1 MHFGN
6 VNALGLLW
14 IAPVLVLLFVW
25 AGIGRRR
32 ALAAFVDSEL
42 LGRIKLTSSPQNRR
56 WKAALVVAAF
66 VLISVSLARPAWN
79 PKPQTV
85 ERRGRDI
92 VFILDVS
99 RSMLAED
106 LAPNRLERAKIA
118 IKDLVDR
125 LEGDRVALVA
135 FAGTAVLKCPLTLDY
150 GFFEMMLDGLEP
162 ASVSRGGT
170 MIGDAIRKALDE
182 AYDDQERK
190 YKDIILITDG
200 EDHDSFPVE
209 AAEEAGQR
217 GVRIIAVGLGNE
229 DQGKRIPVTDE
240 RGNKSF
246 LTYQGREVWSRLD
259 AETLRKVVNAT
270 PGGRYLN
277 VATGTIDLGTVYGN
291 LIAGEEKREIES
303 LTIKLY
309 EEKFQVFLGFALF
322 LLLAEMFV
330 SERRRAGRSNAA
342 LSVIAIAAAFLLLSG
357 GPAAA
362 DSPRS
367 LVRKGN
373 RNLEKGDPDRAI
385 ESYERASVDAPES
398 PVIALNLGNAHFR
411 KEEWS
416 AAREYFEKAALESR
430 DLGLEA
436 EAWYNLGNTAF
447 RQAERQEDSDLEK
460 SLEHYEEAVR
470 FYQTALEKNPE
481 LEDAAFNLEVTR
493 LTIKD
498 LLDRINKQREMMEQ
512 QREKM
517 QEVVDSL
524 RSLQKREDGAA
535 EESGELDS
543 ATDRGP
549 RWEKRL
555 DGASSGQR
563 EISGDTD
570 AVREQLNN
578 LFPDEQQRPQQVEQA
593 LSHIDSSLADQ
604 SGALENLSRK
614 EPGAAGE
621 NQGRARDQLEK
632 AIDAL
637 TEGQQPPSDQQQQ
650 QQQEGNQQQEGQ
662 EQQQQEQPP
671 QEQRQEGEKGDETA
685 SNIIEEERENKKRRQ
700 EEAARGYKRVDKDW

>member
-14 IAPVLVLLFVW
+14 IVPVLVLLFVW

-32 ALAAFVDSEL
+32 ALGAFVDSEL
-42 LGRIKLTSSPQNRR
+42 LDRIRLTSSPQNRR
-56 WKAALVVAAF
+56 WKAALVLLAIA
-66 VLISVSLARPAWN
+66 LIAVSLARPAWN
-79 PKPQTV
+79 PKSQTV

-106 LAPNRLERAKIA
+106 LAPNRLERAKIE

-150 GFFEMMLDGLEP
+150 GFFEMMLDGLDP
-162 ASVSRGGT
+162 TSVSRGGT
-170 MIGDAIRKALDE
+170 MVGDAIRKALDE

-217 GVRIIAVGLGNE
+217 GVRIIAVGLGDEN
-229 DQGKRIPVTDE
+229 QGKRIPVTDE
-240 RGNKSF
+240 RGKRSF
-246 LTYQGREVWSRLD
+246 LTYQGREIWSRLD
-259 AETLRKVVNAT
+259 AETLRKMVNAT

-277 VATGTIDLGTVYGN
+277 VATGTIDLGAVYRN

-309 EEKFQVFLGFALF
+309 EEKFQIFLGFVLF
-322 LLLAEMFV
+322 LLIVEMLIG
-330 SERRRAGRSNAA
+330 ERRRMNRSRAA
-342 LSVIAIAAAFLLLSG
+342 LPVLIAAAALLLSSAV
-357 GPAAA
+357 PAAA

-367 LVRKGN
+367 LVKKGN
-373 RNLEKGDPDRAI
+373 RSLEKGEFDRAI

-398 PVIALNLGNAHFR
+398 PVIAINMGNVHFL
-411 KEEWS
+411 KDEWN
-416 AAREYFEKAALESR
+416 AAREYFEKAAFRSE
-430 DLGLEA
+430 DLRLEA

-470 FYQTALEKNPE
+470 FYQTALEKDPE

-524 RSLQKREDGAA
+524 RSLAQREERAA
-535 EESGELDS
+535 KESGDLGS
-543 ATDRGP
+543 MANRGP
-549 RWEKRL
+549 RWERRL
-555 DGASSGQR
+555 EDASDGQQ
-563 EISGDTD
+563 EINGDTD
-570 AVREQLNN
+570 AVRGKLNG
-578 LFPDEQQRPQQVEQA
+578 LFPGDQRPQPVEQA
-593 LSHIDSSLADQ
+593 LSHIDSSLTDQ
-604 SGALENLSRK
+604 SGALEKLSRK
-614 EPGAAGE
+614 EPGEAAE
-621 NQGRARDQLEK
+621 DQDRARGQLEK
-632 AIDAL
+632 AIEAL
-637 TEGQQPPSDQQQQ
+637 TEEQQSQQ
-650 QQQEGNQQQEGQ
+650 Q
-662 EQQQQEQPP
+662 EQQQQGDQQKDQQEQP
-671 QEQRQEGEKGDETA
+671 QEEQPRQEERQTDEKRDETA
-685 SNIIEEERENKKRRQ
+685 RNIIDEEKENKKRRQ
-700 EEAARGYKRVDKDW
+700 DEAARGYKRVDKDW